1 MQLVTSGPALAAKG
15 FCSGSP
21 RREGILL
28 RQPSPRSD
36 FAADATGRAAARDSA
51 RRARREEAA
60 RRLLQRVRLGRSLP
74 PPFCCCR
81 RDASQP
87 AASSIHR
94 APPLDPILSQHPA
107 RGHLPRR
114 RCSRLCR
121 SPPHFRSIA
130 DISPLLPWWCRRH
143 AARRRQQPR
152 PQGLGTEDVSHSRQ
166 AVADLAQGSEAGY
179 TSSEPCRDASRGPPF
194 IGRSG

>member
-1 MQLVTSGPALAAKG
+1 MSDSGVRFTTSGGRMEAQVQHPPLLKLRSKG
-15 FCSGSP
+15 QIFPGQRPPTASP
-21 RREGILL
+21 RGEAILL

-36 FAADATGRAAARDSA
+36 FAPGQPSPRSDYAADATGRAAARDSA

-114 RCSRLCR
+114 RCSRLWR
-121 SPPHFRSIA
+121 SA
-130 DISPLLPWWCRRH
+130 AA
-143 AARRRQQPR
+143 AARAAPTADGACGFDPR
-152 PQGLGTEDVSHSRQ
+152 TTLS
-166 AVADLAQGSEAGY
+166 
-179 TSSEPCRDASRGPPF
+179 C
-194 IGRSG
+194 GRARK